1 MMQFLFRLRPF
12 ALLILR
18 FGIGIIFFTH
28 GWEKVMNLNATM
40 GMFAQSMGL
49 PGWLGVIAGL
59 LELVGGVLL
68 IVGLFTRICG
78 LLFTI
83 EMCIAIAAVHWQ
95 KAPWWEVP
103 NYNLPLAMLVGS
115 FALAVL
121 GPGVASLDFAF
132 FRNRI

>member
-1 MMQFLFRLRPF
+1 
-12 ALLILR
+12 
-18 FGIGIIFFTH
+18 
-28 GWEKVMNLNATM
+28 MNLNATM
-40 GMFAQSMGL
+40 GMFAENMGL

-59 LELVGGVLL
+59 LELVAGVLL

-83 EMCIAIAAVHWQ
+83 EMCIAIVAVHWH
-95 KAPWWEVP
+95 KAPWWQVP
-103 NYNLPLAMLVGS
+103 NYNLPLAMLVSS

-121 GPGVASLDFAF
+121 GPGVVSLDFAF